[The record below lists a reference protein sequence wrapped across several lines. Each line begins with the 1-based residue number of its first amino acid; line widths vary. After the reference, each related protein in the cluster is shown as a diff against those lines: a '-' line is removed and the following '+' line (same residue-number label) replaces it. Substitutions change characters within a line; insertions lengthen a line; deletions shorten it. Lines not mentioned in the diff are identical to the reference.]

1 MQEAL
6 NVADSLSGS
15 IIIIVYVA
23 LLSLAVS
30 SPFHCAQPT
39 VLEEYDYN

>member
-6 NVADSLSGS
+6 NVADILSDS

-23 LLSLAVS
+23 LLSAGV
-30 SPFHCAQPT
+30 A
-39 VLEEYDYN
+39 